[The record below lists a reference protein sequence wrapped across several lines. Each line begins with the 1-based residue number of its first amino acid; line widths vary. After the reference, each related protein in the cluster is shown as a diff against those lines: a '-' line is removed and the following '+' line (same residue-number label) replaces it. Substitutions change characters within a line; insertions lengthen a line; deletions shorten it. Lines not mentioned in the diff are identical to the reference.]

1 MERPRQGPRGTGTR
15 LLSFVPF
22 PPKPASQHDSRAKSR
37 WNAHNPTTEG
47 GTPGPP
53 LFASTTRSSP
63 SFLGPTAASR
73 LASHLHASR
82 PSPSPKSRQ
91 KELEGCVLVAEK
103 PPEGAHGRSV
113 WGSSWDAATFSH
125 TEGGGVGCEG
135 MQGAGITETSRCRG
149 LKPGRGEEKY
159 LRKSGAGRGAGRRS
173 ASPRR
178 SRASQ
183 TVARKSLHASTARS
197 ETSRQSGATPPRAN
211 RRTELPAGGG
221 GGAGPTLRWPRPE
234 PRLPDNLLPL
244 SCLAYLMG
252 KFFKK

>member
-1 MERPRQGPRGTGTR
+1 MGP
-15 LLSFVPF
+15 L
-22 PPKPASQHDSRAKSR
+22 
-37 WNAHNPTTEG
+37 G
-47 GTPGPP
+47 GT
-53 LFASTTRSSP
+53 
-63 SFLGPTAASR
+63 FL
-73 LASHLHASR
+73 
-82 PSPSPKSRQ
+82 K
-91 KELEGCVLVAEK
+91 
-103 PPEGAHGRSV
+103 
-113 WGSSWDAATFSH
+113 
-125 TEGGGVGCEG
+125 EGGGVGCEG